1 MELKN
6 ALKQENILL
15 DVEASDWVEAVRKAG
30 QLMVQLGL
38 VLHSYIDGMV
48 EVIKTLGPYAVIVPG
63 VAMPHAHPDKGSVK
77 VGMVL
82 LRLKNPVNFGSHNDP
97 VDFVIAF
104 SAVDSKSHMGMIRG
118 LALFLAK
125 EGILDKL
132 RDAKTVEEVSLFIEA

>member
-1 MELKN
+1 MELRN